1 MNVSIGGRIVWV
13 FLLLMVMA
21 ALQTVLV
28 RYVQREAERA
38 LFDAER
44 TQQLLHDNDEIG
56 RALAGMQSA
65 QRGFLITGSNEELSE
80 YETQYKQLRR
90 FAARIPVLIVDEEQR
105 ARFERILTLVDDWR
119 VNAADMLIERR
130 RRGEDV
136 VTMMMVVAVPRYD
149 AVRDELEAFEN
160 RQTLLS
166 NRAAANA
173 RARLGRA
180 TSILILTPVVGV
192 LAMIALIVATT
203 RAAARAA
210 ELDRMKD
217 EFVSIV
223 SHELRTPLT
232 AIRGSLQLL
241 LGDPQAVADDGN
253 RQLLETA
260 LRSCERLV
268 RIVNDI
274 LDISRIEAGQL
285 TLRRAPL
292 AVSDIVQQSVES
304 VQQIARQAGVHVAST
319 VARDLPSVMGDADRL
334 TQALVNLLSNAVKF
348 APAHSTVTIDARDDG
363 ASVVVSVRD
372 QGRGIAPDDAARL
385 FQKFQQLDS
394 SGSRRVGGTG
404 LGLVI
409 TKAIVEEHGGR
420 VWVES
425 GVGRGSTFSM
435 ALPRA

>member
-1 MNVSIGGRIVWV
+1 MNVSIRARVLWV
-13 FLLLMVMA
+13 FLLLTVMA
-21 ALQTVLV
+21 ALQTALVL
-28 RYVQREAERA
+28 YVQREAERA

-44 TQQLLHDNDEIG
+44 TQQLLHDNDEVG
-56 RALAGMQSA
+56 RALAGMQAA
-65 QRGFLITGSNEELSE
+65 QRGFLITGSTGELSE
-80 YETQYKQLRR
+80 YASQYRQLQRV
-90 FAARIPVLIVDEEQR
+90 AARIPALIVDEEQR
-105 ARFERILTLVDDWR
+105 GRFDRISTLVEDWR

-136 VTMMMVVAVPRYD
+136 VTMMMVVAAPRYD
-149 AVRDELEAFEN
+149 AARDELEAFEE

-166 NRAAANA
+166 NQAAATA

-192 LAMIALIVATT
+192 LAMIALMIATS
-203 RAAARAA
+203 RAAAKAA

-241 LGDPQAVADDGN
+241 LGDPQGVADEGD
-253 RQLLETA
+253 RQLLHTA
-260 LRSCERLV
+260 LKSCERLV

-292 AVSDIVQQSVES
+292 AVAEIVQHSVES
-304 VQQIARQAGVHVAST
+304 VEQIARGADVHVTSA
-319 VARDLPSVMGDADRL
+319 VPDDLRPVMGDGDRL

-348 APAHSTVTIDARDDG
+348 APAGSTITIDAHEDDT
-363 ASVVVSVRD
+363 SVVLSVRD
-372 QGRGIAPDDAARL
+372 QGPGIAPHDAARL

-404 LGLVI
+404 LGLAI

-425 GVGRGSTFSM
+425 TAGRGSTFSM